1 LRSTTSYGFSILP
14 CGLFIRSGPTA
25 QGMPLEIHCFST
37 TSAWTDDEEIQAD
50 IIEHL
55 LAILPEF
62 HLRRYQAPGGRCLT
76 ETQLEPATAAPEV
89 PRLHTR
95 ISPAAPNI

>member
-1 LRSTTSYGFSILP
+1 
-14 CGLFIRSGPTA
+14 
-25 QGMPLEIHCFST
+25 MPLEIHCFST

-95 ISPAAPNI
+95 ISPAALRREGRARPGLRNSPARCYA